1 MIGFTTA
8 QVKQLTGLTTRQLN
22 YYDKTGLLRPSIQ
35 RASGKGTIRYYS
47 FRDVVALRMIAALRE
62 KGGASLQA
70 VRAAVNYL
78 QTVEGKALSEVV
90 LAVQGDDIVKL
101 EQHDPEKMVSLVTSL
116 VKNPGQL
123 VYIFINVGQI
133 VREIEDA
140 IRVAG

>member
-1 MIGFTTA
+1 MMGFTTS

-70 VRAAVNYL
+70 IRSAVNYL

-101 EQHDPEKMVSLVTSL
+101 EQQDPEKMVSLVTSL
-116 VKNPGQL
+116 VKTPGQV
-123 VYIFINVGQI
+123 VYIFINVSQI